1 MTGRIRTFTR
11 DGLTFDVLDDGPLDG
26 EVVVLLHGFPERA
39 TSWRHVAP
47 LLHAAGLRTLAL
59 DQRGYSEGARPRGRR
74 AYRLSELVDDVAA
87 LVERAGGSVHLVGHD
102 WGAAVAW
109 GLAARRPALVR
120 SLTTVSVPHPA
131 AFQKAMLT
139 SPQAL
144 RSWYML
150 LFQAPYLV
158 ELSARPRGG
167 PFYRSLAQSG
177 MTGDEV
183 ERCRREVVETGALS
197 GGLAWYRAIP
207 FADHSLATQRTTVP
221 TTFVWSDGDAALDRR
236 GAELTESYVDAP
248 YEFVELS
255 GVSHWIPTQAPEAL
269 ATAILERVASV

>member
-1 MTGRIRTFTR
+1 VGGRIRSYRR

-39 TSWRHVAP
+39 TSWRKVAP
-47 LLHAAGLRTLAL
+47 LLHGAGLRTLAL

-74 AYRLSELVDDVAA
+74 AYRLTELVDDVAA
-87 LVERAGGSVHLVGHD
+87 LIELAGGSVHVVGHD

-120 SLTTVSVPHPA
+120 SLTAVSVPHPA

-139 SPQAL
+139 SSQGL

-158 ELSARPRGG
+158 ELAARRRGG
-167 PFYRSLAQSG
+167 PFDLGLAQSG
-177 MTGDEV
+177 MTREEV
-183 ERCRREVVETGALS
+183 ARCRREVVETGALT
-197 GGLAWYRAIP
+197 GGLSWYRAIP
-207 FADHSLATQRTTVP
+207 FADRALATARTTVP
-221 TTFVWSDGDAALDRR
+221 TTFVWSDGDTAIDRR
-236 GAELTESYVDAP
+236 GAELTASYVDAP
-248 YEFVELS
+248 YAFLALP
-255 GVSHWIPTQAPEAL
+255 GVSHWIPTQAPEPL
-269 ATAILERVASV
+269 ATAILDRVWSV